1 MFKNYIKIAFRNLWK
16 NKGFAAINILGL
28 SIGISV
34 CFIIMLFVQDELS
47 YDRFNENADRIVRV
61 VFKAS
66 INGGKTFEANVMP
79 PTAQTLKNDYPEVEE
94 ATRLREM
101 GKPKVTYAN
110 KTFKEGSFVFADAN
124 IFKVFTLPL
133 IKGDVKTAL
142 QQSNTVVIT
151 QDMANKYFGNEDPIG
166 KILTINTKDLYKVTG
181 VMANIPS
188 NSHFHFDLFGSMQS
202 LPEAK
207 SPTWMSS
214 GFFTYLLL
222 KKDFDYKK
230 LEAKLPG
237 MVEKYMGPQIAQS
250 MGMSLSQFRTK
261 GNNLGFALQP
271 LTDIHLKSNSNY
283 EFEPGGDIKYVY
295 IFAAVALFVLLIACI
310 NFINLSTAGAS
321 KRAKEV
327 GVRKVLGS
335 DKSQLIKQFLL
346 ESLLLTFLALLI
358 SVVIVKLALPT
369 FNQLSGKN
377 LILGYEVKPWVVFI
391 GSGLLIGIL
400 AGIYPAFFLSSFKPL
415 AIIKGKISTGNH
427 SFGLRSGLVVFQF
440 FISVSLIVCTI
451 VVYQQMQFIR
461 NKKLGYQKEQL
472 LVLPKSWALGKNEQ
486 VFKEIMLKDP
496 RIINAT
502 VSGYKPVGPSNSNNS
517 MFYPDG
523 KDNQV
528 MKTLRYDVDEQYL
541 PTLGIQLAAGRNF
554 SKSFPTDSSA
564 ILINETAAKSFGW
577 GTHAIGQKIIRQKNS
592 EKGKDVAYTVI
603 GVVKDFNF
611 KSLHEPVTPLLM
623 VLQPEWGL
631 IFKVKTGDVSGLLA
645 TMKQEWAKF
654 NLDEPFTYSFMDEL
668 YDKTYQA
675 EEKAGSILRIF
686 TVLTI
691 FVACLGLFGLAIY
704 TTEQRTKEIGI
715 RKVLGASVAS
725 VTTLLS
731 KDFIKLVLIACVI
744 AFPLSYW
751 AMQKWLQDFAYRITI
766 SWWVFALA
774 AFISLLIALA
784 TVSFQAVKAALANPV
799 KSLKVE

>member
-1 MFKNYIKIAFRNLWK
+1 MFENYIKIAFRNLWK

-28 SIGISV
+28 AIGISV
-34 CFIIMLFVQDELS
+34 CFIILLFVQDELS
-47 YDRFNENADRIVRV
+47 YDRFNQNADRIVRV
-61 VFKAS
+61 VFKAN
-66 INGGKTFEANVMP
+66 INGGKIFEANVMP

-110 KTFKEGSFVFADAN
+110 KTFKDGSFVFADAN

-142 QQSNTVVIT
+142 LQTNTVVIT
-151 QDMANKYFGNEDPIG
+151 QDMAHKYFGNDEPIG
-166 KILTINTKDLYKVTG
+166 KILTLNNKDLYKVTG
-181 VMANIPS
+181 VIASVPN

-207 SPTWMSS
+207 APTWMSS

-261 GNNLGFALQP
+261 GNDLGFALQP
-271 LTDIHLKSNSNY
+271 LTDIHLHSNSNY
-283 EFEPGGDIKYVY
+283 EFEPGGDIKCVY
-295 IFAAVALFVLLIACI
+295 IFGAVALFVLLIACI

-346 ESLLLTFLALLI
+346 ESVLLTFIALLI
-358 SVVIVKLALPT
+358 SVVIIKLALPA

-377 LILGYEVKPWVVFI
+377 LILGYALKPWAVFI

-415 AIIKGKISTGNH
+415 AIIKGKISTSNN

-461 NKKLGYQKEQL
+461 NKKLGYNKEQL
-472 LVLPKSWALGKNEQ
+472 LVLPNSWALGKNEQ
-486 VFKEIMLKDP
+486 IFKEMMLKDP
-496 RIINAT
+496 RIVNVT
-502 VSGYKPVGPSNSNNS
+502 VSGYKPVGPSNSNNALA
-517 MFYPDG
+517 YPAG
-523 KDNQV
+523 KENQI
-528 MKTLRYDVDEQYL
+528 MKTLEYHVDEQYL
-541 PTLGIQLAAGRNF
+541 PTLSMQLAAGRNF
-554 SKSFPTDSSA
+554 SKAFATDSSA
-564 ILINETAAKSFGW
+564 MVINETAAKAFGW
-577 GTHAIGQKIIRQKNS
+577 GSNAVGQRITRQNS
-592 EKGKDVAYTVI
+592 DKGKNFTYTVI

-645 TMKQEWAKF
+645 TMKQDWAKF
-654 NLDEPFTYSFMDEL
+654 NVDEPFTYSFMDEL
-668 YDKTYQA
+668 YNKTYQA
-675 EEKAGSILRIF
+675 EEKAGSILSIF

-766 SWWVFALA
+766 SWWVFVLA
-774 AFISLLIALA
+774 AIISLVIALA
-784 TVSFQAVKAALANPV
+784 TVSFQAIKAALANPV
-799 KSLKVE
+799 ESLRSE